1 MQQSLSVISYNI
13 HKGFSQVSRQFVL
26 STIRDAL
33 RAVESDFLLL
43 QEVVGQNIKS
53 GKRVPSWPTTSQFEY
68 LADTVWHHFAYG
80 KNAVYDEGHHGNA
93 ILSKY
98 PIRSWKNYDISTNPF
113 EQRGVLHVEVELLPS
128 DRILH
133 CMCVHM
139 GLTGKGR
146 ASQIAKMIELIKEQV
161 PDNALFI
168 LAGDFNDWSKKAS
181 RQLEK
186 ELELSEVFQELFG
199 NYARTYPSLLPVLQL
214 DRFYVRGLKPV
225 HAEVLKSREWKAL
238 SDHLP
243 LLGRL
248 EF

>member
-1 MQQSLSVISYNI
+1 MKQTLSVISYNI

-26 STIRDAL
+26 STIRNAL
-33 RAVESDFLLL
+33 RTVESDFLLL
-43 QEVVGQNIKS
+43 QEVVGENIKS
-53 GKRVPSWPTTSQFEY
+53 GRKIPSWPSTSQFEY
-68 LADTVWHHFAYG
+68 LADTIWQHYAYG

-98 PIRSWKNYDISTNPF
+98 PILKWKNYDISTNPF
-113 EQRGVLHVEVELLPS
+113 EQRGILHAEVKLLPS
-128 DRILH
+128 NKSLH

-139 GLTGKGR
+139 GLTARGR
-146 ASQIAKMIELIKEQV
+146 SSQISSMISLIHEHV
-161 PDNALFI
+161 PDTAALI

-186 ELELSEVFQELFG
+186 ELELSEVFQELSG

-214 DRFYVRGLKPV
+214 DRFYVRGLKAV
-225 HAEVLKSREWKAL
+225 HAEVLKTREWKAL

-243 LLGRL
+243 LLARL